1 MGWVE
6 LDRTGRGWTRGFGA
20 ALIVGALAGS
30 AFAQSQ
36 AADAAED
43 VATEPTTA
51 GPTTT
56 GEAMA
61 PAGEWRH
68 AVGISGEPGYPEG
81 FPHFDYVNPDAPQGG
96 KVTLYWPR
104 GFDSLNP
111 LLPRG
116 TPAPGLALM
125 YESLVAPALDEQDV
139 SAYYGEIAEA
149 IRFPDDFSSVTFRL
163 NPEAR
168 WHDGEPIDA
177 GDVIWSF
184 ETAIDISPQNR
195 FYYRNVTGVE
205 ETAPGEVTFTFD
217 QSGNREL
224 PVIMGQLLILP
235 EHWWGAERGGE
246 RRIDQTRLDEMPLG
260 SGPYRIQSLV
270 PSKTI
275 TYTRVRDSWA
285 EGHPTRVGQ
294 HNFDTIEFEVF
305 EEATVAIEA
314 FKKNAYDWKDV
325 YSAKEWATD
334 YESFEPLADG
344 RVIREEFPDET
355 SGLMQA
361 FVPNL
366 RREKFQDPRVRRALN
381 LAFDFETTQ
390 RTRFYGQYER
400 GDSFF
405 DRTELASTGLPEG
418 RELEILREVAAE
430 HPDGVPETVFMQA
443 YSNPV
448 AGDARALRE
457 NLREADRLLR
467 EAGWTVE
474 NGRRVKDGEVFTL
487 EYLESSPLFEP
498 VVLPWFENLK
508 KLGIETSY
516 RFVDASQEL
525 ERTRSRDF
533 DVVTQPFSQSL
544 SPGNEQ
550 REFWGSEAAD
560 EAGSRNVPGIKNPA
574 VDALI
579 ERIVF
584 APDRDE
590 LVAATRALDRV
601 LLHNDYVIPQWVSLT
616 DRTLRWDKFGRPD
629 KLIERMNGFSFGW
642 PTVWWYDEAKAA
654 ALDS

>member
-1 MGWVE
+1 MAMVDGNWRWGV
-6 LDRTGRGWTRGFGA
+6 
-20 ALIVGALAGS
+20 ALVVAGALA
-30 AFAQSQ
+30 APAWAQDGT
-36 AADAAED
+36 ADAATDETRD
-43 VATEPTTA
+43 
-51 GPTTT
+51 
-56 GEAMA
+56 
-61 PAGEWRH
+61 WRH
-68 AVGISGEPGYPEG
+68 ALGISGEPGYPEG
-81 FPHFDYVNPDAPQGG
+81 FPHFGYVNPDAPQGG
-96 KVTLYWPR
+96 EVTLYWPR

-111 LLPRG
+111 LLVRG
-116 TPAPGLALM
+116 TPAPGLGLI
-125 YESLVAPALDEQDV
+125 YETLLTPALDEQDV
-139 SAYYGEIAEA
+139 SAYYGLIAEA
-149 IRFPDDFSSVTFRL
+149 VTRPDDYSSVTFRL
-163 NPEAR
+163 DPEAR

-177 GDVIWSF
+177 EDVIWSF
-184 ETAIDISPQNR
+184 ETAIDLNPNQA

-217 QSGNREL
+217 QTGNREL
-224 PVIMGQLLILP
+224 PTIMGQLLVLP
-235 EHWWGAERGGE
+235 KHWWAEERDGE
-246 RRIDQTRLDEMPLG
+246 RRIDQTRLDETPPG
-260 SGPYRIQSLV
+260 SGPYRIASVDPGQ
-270 PSKTI
+270 TM
-275 TYTRVRDSWA
+275 TYERVRDSWA
-285 EGHPTRVGQ
+285 DASEDGDPHPTRVGEW
-294 HNFDTIEFEVF
+294 NFDRIAYEVF
-305 EEATVAIEA
+305 TEPTVAIQA
-314 FKKNAYDWKDV
+314 FKNNSYDWKDV

-334 YESFEPLADG
+334 YEGFEALEDG

-366 RREKFQDPRVRRALN
+366 RLERFQDPRVRRALN

-400 GDSFF
+400 GDSFY

-418 RELEILREVAAE
+418 RELEILREVAASHE
-430 HPDGVPETVFMQA
+430 GVPESVFTEA
-443 YSNPV
+443 YENPV
-448 AGDARALRE
+448 GGDVRTVRE

-498 VVLPWFENLK
+498 VVLPWFENLRR
-508 KLGIETSY
+508 LGIETSY
-516 RFVDASQEL
+516 RFVDQSQDL
-525 ERTRSRDF
+525 ERTRGRDF
-533 DVVTQPFSQSL
+533 DVVTQAFPQSL

-550 REFWGSEAAD
+550 RDFWGSEAA
-560 EAGSRNVPGIKNPA
+560 EREGSRNVAGIANPA

-584 APDRDE
+584 ATDRDE

-629 KLIERMNGFSFGW
+629 NIVERMNGFSFGW
-642 PTVWWYDEAKAA
+642 PAVWWYDEAKAA
-654 ALDS
+654 ALGK